1 MFERERLKTAE
12 ELNAELY
19 EKVSAEFEEYKNNLL
34 MMSPE
39 EMLEHAYAYAI
50 RSDIVVALEYHEL
63 RARQAQALLNAD
75 NSLDEIFSK
84 WENLETKHM
93 ECVRDAI
100 ECQANALSR
109 DREVLMPCKLF
120 SEESTKYDIFLRPK
134 VRTTTII

>member
-1 MFERERLKTAE
+1 MFERESLKTAE

-100 ECQANALSR
+100 ECHANALSR
-109 DREVLMPCKLF
+109 EEFKKEVQQRKARERD
-120 SEESTKYDIFLRPK
+120 ER
-134 VRTTTII
+134 

>member
-109 DREVLMPCKLF
+109 EEFKKELQERKARERD
-120 SEESTKYDIFLRPK
+120 ER
-134 VRTTTII
+134 